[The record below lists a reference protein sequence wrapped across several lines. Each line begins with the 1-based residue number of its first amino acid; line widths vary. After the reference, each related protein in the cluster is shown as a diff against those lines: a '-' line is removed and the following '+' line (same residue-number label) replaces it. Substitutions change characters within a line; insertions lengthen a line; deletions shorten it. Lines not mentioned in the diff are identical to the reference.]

1 MNLAPRNTAA
11 RNALGALLIVQAMI
25 APIALAEGEA
35 QLILPL
41 MSAMAFGVAAAE
53 ATREQSASVSPSL
66 TATPP
71 PRRGAAS
78 LLPHRV
84 SIPDGYAEDVD
95 TDPPRFVDPV
105 NRDRIVAL
113 DLLGRPRG
121 GWTAYAAYDEEK
133 RGPFKGTADV
143 LRFVVE
149 FHF

>member
-1 MNLAPRNTAA
+1 MRRRCNSAVARGAVVRGTPLAFMSPACRYPAA
-11 RNALGALLIVQAMI
+11 RNALAALLTAQALI
-25 APIALAEGEA
+25 APIVLAENEA

-84 SIPDGYAEDVD
+84 SIPS
-95 TDPPRFVDPV
+95 
-105 NRDRIVAL
+105 
-113 DLLGRPRG
+113 
-121 GWTAYAAYDEEK
+121 
-133 RGPFKGTADV
+133 
-143 LRFVVE
+143 
-149 FHF
+149 